1 MISQQHITELG
12 HFTEGNKVLEE
23 LYREIVVIYQ
33 SPYYDTYLAILEQ
46 VEDFNRQLKKNKM
59 DLFADKEDKAFERG
73 FKYMKEACDILSNL
87 ERLKEKMTHEEQKA
101 ISSKKSKVS
110 GVAL

>member
-73 FKYMKEACDILSNL
+73 FKCMKEACDILSNL